1 MVVVKLHCIINI
13 LLGIRTIKNM
23 DTFYMDKRFQNMGRY
38 VYCKSCYLRVRKI
51 YTSYTVSFKL
61 RKISSRVKVKKKTKL

>member
-1 MVVVKLHCIINI
+1 
-13 LLGIRTIKNM
+13 M

-61 RKISSRVKVKKKTKL
+61 QKIPSRVKVKKKTNFRAVNHVSAYLIPTRTV